1 MTLAPF
7 RRHLAFLPA
16 ILFFVLSCW
25 SAVHAADVVP
35 AVGDKAPDFSLP
47 TLQGN
52 AVQLSKL
59 TANGPVVVVLLRG
72 YPGYQCPACNAQTG
86 QLIAAADKF
95 AAKKAQV
102 VLVYPGSDADLQQY
116 AARFASD
123 KTWPAKFYFVL
134 DSQYLL
140 THLYGLRWNAQNETA
155 YPSTFIVDGS
165 GKITFAKVSKSH
177 GGRATVDELL
187 KALPSP

>member
-1 MTLAPF
+1 MHIALF
-7 RRHLAFLPA
+7 RRHLALVPA
-16 ILFFVLSCW
+16 IVFVALSCW
-25 SAVHAADVVP
+25 SAAQAADLMP
-35 AVGDKAPDFSLP
+35 AVGDIAPDFSLP

-52 AVQLSKL
+52 PVQLSKL
-59 TANGPVVVVLLRG
+59 TANGPVVVVVLRG

-116 AARFASD
+116 AARFAGD

-140 THLYGLRWNAQNETA
+140 THLYGLRWNAPNETA
-155 YPSTFIVDGS
+155 YPSTFVVDEA